1 MQRNSIKNIVSFFI
15 KFPSRV
21 PVLFQKIFLRITE
34 FGHNATDFKWIQ
46 KNTND
51 FEDWAT
57 KINVD
62 LWLES
67 IEFADKFNLF
77 AVKKLNALPFKMG
90 GGGIYPVLYFLTRL
104 YRPEIILETGVAA
117 GYSSNA
123 FLSALKR
130 NEHGRLFSSDFP
142 YFRINNPELYI
153 GILVDDE
160 LKLDWNLL
168 IEGDKTNLPI
178 ICNKI
183 DKVDI
188 FHYDSDKS
196 YAGRDYAFNLI
207 RSKIH
212 KETIIIFDD
221 IQDNNYFKDFV
232 HKYQCDFNIF
242 VFNGKYV
249 GLVFGIIN
257 KKS

>member
-1 MQRNSIKNIVSFFI
+1 MQRNSIKNIISFFI
-15 KFPSRV
+15 RVPSRL
-21 PVLFQKIFLRITE
+21 PVLFQKIFLRILE
-34 FGHNATDFKWIQ
+34 FGYDSTDFKWIHE
-46 KNTND
+46 NTND

-62 LWLES
+62 IWLES
-67 IEFADKFNLF
+67 VEFADKFQVF
-77 AVKKLNALPFKMG
+77 AAQKLKALPFKMG

-104 YRPEIILETGVAA
+104 YRPEIVLETGVAA

-130 NEHGRLFSSDFP
+130 NEYGYLFSSDFP

-160 LKLDWNLL
+160 LKLGWNLF
-168 IEGDKTNLPI
+168 IEGDKINLPI
-178 ICNKI
+178 ICKQI
-183 DKVDI
+183 DKIDI

-196 YAGRDYAFNLI
+196 YSGRDYAFNLI
-207 RSKIH
+207 RSKLH
-212 KETIIIFDD
+212 KESVIIFDD

-232 HKYQCDFNIF
+232 LKYQCDFKIF
-242 VFNGKYV
+242 VFYGKYV
-249 GLVFGIIN
+249 GVVFGIVD
-257 KKS
+257 KKL

>member
-15 KFPSRV
+15 RFPNRV
-21 PVLFQKIFLRITE
+21 PILFQKIFLRITE
-34 FGHNATDFKWIQ
+34 FGYDSTDFKWILD
-46 KNTND
+46 NTND
-51 FEDWAT
+51 FEEWAT

-67 IEFADKFNLF
+67 VQFVDKFQVL
-77 AVKKLNALPFKMG
+77 AAQKLKALPFKMG

-104 YRPEIILETGVAA
+104 YRPEIVLETGVAA

-130 NEHGRLFSSDFP
+130 NEQGSLFSSDFP

-160 LKLDWNLL
+160 LKSGWYLL
-168 IEGDKTNLPI
+168 IEGDKINLPV

-212 KETIIIFDD
+212 KESVIIFDD

-232 HKYQCDFNIF
+232 HKYQSDFKIF

-249 GLVFGIIN
+249 GMVFGIMDKTI
-257 KKS
+257 